1 MPRGPIINPSRM
13 MRQEQGLEQ
22 RSLGSVACDPVR
34 SQCLGSANHVLPC
47 HVLMLLQA
55 RTIDLC
61 NNPKTKEPKLQAARR
76 IIKEWPGLDDEQ
88 AKFTDS
94 VDAQFKAQEQ
104 EFAAGGAAAA
114 ATASST
120 GGAADAN
127 DASDR
132 TEL

>member
-1 MPRGPIINPSRM
+1 
-13 MRQEQGLEQ
+13 
-22 RSLGSVACDPVR
+22 
-34 SQCLGSANHVLPC
+34 
-47 HVLMLLQA
+47 MLLQA

>member
-1 MPRGPIINPSRM
+1 MQPLYNPWPGLSEPRAALLCP
-13 MRQEQGLEQ
+13 
-22 RSLGSVACDPVR
+22 
-34 SQCLGSANHVLPC
+34 
-47 HVLMLLQA
+47 LLQA

-104 EFAAGGAAAA
+104 EFAAEAGAAAAA
-114 ATASST
+114 ATASSA
-120 GGAADAN
+120 GGDADAD